1 MVTAT
6 RDPHSGSGGRL
17 LASLRRL
24 VDVRAGELAPLI
36 LSFVYFFFV
45 MSAWFVM
52 RPIRDEIAA
61 AAGVSKLPYLFM
73 GTLVATLLFNP
84 LYGALV
90 VRFRVRTFI
99 AMTYHFFV
107 ANLFVFYLLMWM
119 SGSSGGSAFELWMGR
134 AFYVWTSVFNFF
146 IISIFWSFMADAFTS
161 DQAKR
166 LFGFIGVGG
175 TLGSIVG
182 SGFTAAMASSIGTR
196 NLLLVSA
203 LLLEVAV
210 FVVMRFPKRVFVG
223 TLHAASEREQE
234 DRIGGTAWAGLTRL
248 LQSPYLL
255 AIAAFLTLYILGST
269 VLYAEQT
276 DLVGRFYPT
285 RAARTTVLAQL
296 EFAAQSLT
304 LFTQFF
310 LTGRITK
317 WLGLAATLAIVPV
330 VTVLGFST
338 LGLLP
343 VFQVLAAL
351 TVCRRAANF
360 SLMNPAMETL
370 FTVVSREDKYKTKN
384 FIETF
389 IYRFSDQLTVWA
401 YAGLAALGLGV
412 SGIAFVVAPVAAV
425 SVPLAGWLGRRQR
438 EMARLWPGAAP
449 DSLTS
454 PPLAPPLSRTTS
466 STES

>member
-1 MVTAT
+1 VATAT
-6 RDPHSGSGGRL
+6 QDPRSSSGGLL

-24 VDVRAGELAPLI
+24 VDVRGPELASLL

-45 MSAWFVM
+45 MSAWFVL

-73 GTLVATLLFNP
+73 GTLGATLLFNP
-84 LYGALV
+84 LFGALV

-99 AMTYHFFV
+99 ALTYHFFV
-107 ANLFVFYLLMWM
+107 ANLFIFYLLMLL
-119 SGSSGGSAFELWMGR
+119 SGPSEGSTFDLWMGR

-196 NLLLVSA
+196 NLLLISA
-203 LLLEVAV
+203 LLPEIAV
-210 FVVMRFPKRVFVG
+210 FVVMRFPRRVFVG
-223 TLHAASEREQE
+223 TPHTSSERQEE
-234 DRIGGTAWAGLTRL
+234 DRIGGSAWGGVTRL

-255 AIAAFLTLYILGST
+255 GIAAFLTLYILGST

-276 DLVGRFYPT
+276 DLVGRLYPT

-317 WLGLAATLAIVPV
+317 WIGLAATLAIVPV
-330 VTVLGFST
+330 VSVLGFGT
-338 LGLLP
+338 LGMVP
-343 VFQVLAAL
+343 VFQALAVL

-389 IYRFSDQLTVWA
+389 IYRFSDQLTVWG
-401 YAGLAALGLGV
+401 YAGLAALGLGL

-425 SVPLAGWLGRRQR
+425 SVALAIWLGRRQGQ
-438 EMARLWPGAAP
+438 MARLAQAPGPGATA
-449 DSLTS
+449 S
-454 PPLAPPLSRTTS
+454 
-466 STES
+466 

>member
-1 MVTAT
+1 METEG
-6 RDPHSGSGGRL
+6 RDSNAPPGGRAP
-17 LASLRRL
+17 ASLRLL
-24 VDVRAGELAPLI
+24 VDVRGPELSSLV

-45 MSAWFVM
+45 MSAWFVL

-61 AAGVSKLPYLFM
+61 ASGVRNLPYLFL
-73 GTLVATLLFNP
+73 GTLGATLLFNP

-99 AMTYHFFV
+99 ALTYHFFV
-107 ANLFVFYLLMWM
+107 ANLFVFYLLMHASA
-119 SGSSGGSAFELWMGR
+119 SGPGSTFDLWMGR

-146 IISIFWSFMADAFTS
+146 VISIFWSFMADAFTS

-175 TLGSIVG
+175 TLGSIAG

-203 LLLEVAV
+203 LLLEIAV
-210 FVVMRFPKRVFVG
+210 VVVMRFPRRARVGPVPV
-223 TLHAASEREQE
+223 ASTRESE
-234 DRIGGTAWAGLTRL
+234 DRIGGSAWGGLTRL

-269 VLYAEQT
+269 VLYAAQT
-276 DLVGRFYPT
+276 DLVGRLYPT
-285 RAARTTVLAQL
+285 REARTTVLAQL

-304 LFTQFF
+304 LFTQVF

-317 WLGLAATLAIVPV
+317 WFGLAVTLAVVPVLTMVGFGALGLV
-330 VTVLGFST
+330 
-338 LGLLP
+338 P
-343 VFQVLAAL
+343 VFQTLAVLI
-351 TVCRRAANF
+351 VCRRAANF

-370 FTVVSREDKYKTKN
+370 FTVVSREDKYKAKN

-389 IYRFSDQLTVWA
+389 VYRFSDQLTVWA
-401 YAGLAALGLGV
+401 YAGLAALGLGL
-412 SGIAFVVAPVAAV
+412 SGIAFVVAPVAGV
-425 SVPLAGWLGRRQR
+425 SVALAIWLGRRQR
-438 EMARLWPGAAP
+438 QMEKAGPGVQAG
-449 DSLTS
+449 
-454 PPLAPPLSRTTS
+454 
-466 STES
+466 

>member
-1 MVTAT
+1 METAN
-6 RDPHSGSGGRL
+6 RDPNSPSGGRV
-17 LASLRRL
+17 LASLRLL
-24 VDVRAGELAPLI
+24 VDVRAAELSSLL
-36 LSFVYFFFV
+36 LSFVYFFFA
-45 MSAWFVM
+45 MSAWFVL
-52 RPIRDEIAA
+52 RPIRDEIAV
-61 AAGVSKLPYLFM
+61 AAGVRQLPYLFL
-73 GTLVATLLFNP
+73 GTLGATLLFNP
-84 LYGALV
+84 LFGALV

-99 AMTYHFFV
+99 ALTYHFFV
-107 ANLFVFYLLMWM
+107 ANLFVFYLLMRM
-119 SGSSGGSAFELWMGR
+119 SGSSEGSTFELWMGR
-134 AFYVWTSVFNFF
+134 GFYVWTSVFNFF
-146 IISIFWSFMADAFTS
+146 VISIFWSFMADAFTS

-182 SGFTAAMASSIGTR
+182 SAFTAAMASSIGTR

-203 LLLEVAV
+203 LLLEIAI
-210 FVVMRFPKRVFVG
+210 FVVMRFPRRAIVG
-223 TLHAASEREQE
+223 TPHTASEHEKE
-234 DRIGGTAWAGLTRL
+234 DRIGGSAWGGLTRL

-285 RAARTTVLAQL
+285 REARTTVLAQL

-310 LTGRITK
+310 LTGRITR
-317 WLGLAATLAIVPV
+317 WIGLAATLAIVPV
-330 VTVLGFST
+330 VSVLGFGT
-338 LGLLP
+338 LGLFP
-343 VFQVLAAL
+343 VFQTLATL

-389 IYRFSDQLTVWA
+389 IYRFSDQLTVWG
-401 YAGLAALGLGV
+401 YAGLAALGLGL

-425 SVPLAGWLGRRQR
+425 SVALAIWLGRRQR
-438 EMARLWPGAAP
+438 QLERLGPGAGA
-449 DSLTS
+449 
-454 PPLAPPLSRTTS
+454 A
-466 STES
+466 

>member
-1 MVTAT
+1 VVSAT
-6 RDPHSGSGGRL
+6 RDPHSRPVGRL
-17 LASLRRL
+17 LASLRLL
-24 VDVRAGELAPLI
+24 VDVRATELTSLI

-45 MSAWFVM
+45 MSAWFVL

-61 AAGVSKLPYLFM
+61 ASGVSKLPYLFM
-73 GTLVATLLFNP
+73 GTLLATLLFNP
-84 LYGALV
+84 LFGALV

-99 AMTYHFFV
+99 ALTYHFFV
-107 ANLFVFYLLMWM
+107 ANLFVFYLLMRM
-119 SGSSGGSAFELWMGR
+119 SGPTEGSALSLWMGR

-175 TLGSIVG
+175 TLGSILG
-182 SGFTAAMASSIGTR
+182 SGFTAAMASRIGTK

-203 LLLEVAV
+203 LLLEIAI
-210 FVVMRFPKRVFVG
+210 FVVMRFPKRVFAG
-223 TLHAASEREQE
+223 TLHAASEREPD
-234 DRIGGTAWAGLTRL
+234 DRIGGSAWAGLTRL

-255 AIAAFLTLYILGST
+255 AIAAFLTFYIFGST

-276 DLVGRFYPT
+276 DLVGRLYPT
-285 RAARTTVLAQL
+285 REARTTVLAQL

-317 WLGLAATLAIVPV
+317 WIGLAATLAIVPV
-330 VTVLGFST
+330 VTALGFGT
-338 LGLLP
+338 LGLVP
-343 VFQVLAAL
+343 VFQALAVL

-370 FTVVSREDKYKTKN
+370 FTVVSREDKYKAKN

-389 IYRFSDQLTVWA
+389 IYRFSDQLTVWG
-401 YAGLAALGLGV
+401 YAGLAALGLGL
-412 SGIAFVVAPVAAV
+412 SGIAFVVAPVAAL
-425 SVPLAGWLGRRQR
+425 SVALAIWLGRRQR
-438 EMARLWPGAAP
+438 QMGQPSGEPELAP
-449 DSLTS
+449 VGSIVTS
-454 PPLAPPLSRTTS
+454 P
-466 STES
+466 E